1 MVGPTGLLRP
11 LRIPD
16 SQRSLLECFVKPAGS
31 QAQTAVS
38 HAPIKKRQQV
48 DVFHGRA
55 DRIASPS
62 THFRAA
68 TYVAKMLR

>member
-31 QAQTAVS
+31 QVQTFVG

-48 DVFHGRA
+48 DDFSWSGRQDCFA
-55 DRIASPS
+55 LYAFSSRNI
-62 THFRAA
+62 RC
-68 TYVAKMLR
+68 